1 MRTAIC
7 PGSYD
12 PITLGHL
19 NVIRRAARLFD
30 KVVVCVGVNAGKH
43 ALFTLEERMDHIR
56 RVTARLGNVEVA
68 SWDGLQVDF
77 AKNYENPVLV
87 RGLRTITDFEYEFQM
102 EMFNKRLNK
111 DVETIFLAAAE
122 KYTYLS
128 SSAVRELALYGAD
141 LSSYVPYEILE
152 EVAER
157 GRAK

>member
-77 AKNYENPVLV
+77 AKNYENLVLV

>member
-30 KVVVCVGVNAGKH
+30 KVVICVGVNAGKH

>member
-87 RGLRTITDFEYEFQM
+87 RGLRTITDFEYDFHM

>member
-1 MRTAIC
+1 M
-7 PGSYD
+7 
-12 PITLGHL
+12 
-19 NVIRRAARLFD
+19 
-30 KVVVCVGVNAGKH
+30 K
-43 ALFTLEERMDHIR
+43 
-56 RVTARLGNVEVA
+56 
-68 SWDGLQVDF
+68 
-77 AKNYENPVLV
+77 
-87 RGLRTITDFEYEFQM
+87 GLRAITDFEYEFQM

>member
-7 PGSYD
+7 PGSYE

>member
-19 NVIRRAARLFD
+19 NVIRRATHLFD
-30 KVVVCVGVNAGKH
+30 KVIICVGVNAGKNP
-43 ALFTLEERMDHIR
+43 LFTLEERMNQIR
-56 RVTARLGNVEVA
+56 RVTARFPNVEVE

-77 AKNYENPVLV
+77 ASRYENPVLV
-87 RGLRTITDFEYEFQM
+87 RGLRTLTDFEYEFQM

-141 LSSYVPYEILE
+141 ISDYVPCEIVA

>member
-141 LSSYVPYEILE
+141 LSSYVPYEILA

>member
-30 KVVVCVGVNAGKH
+30 RVVVCVGVNAGKN
-43 ALFTLEERMDHIR
+43 ALFPLEERMDQIR

-77 AKNYENPVLV
+77 AKQYENPVLV

-141 LSSYVPYEILE
+141 LSDYVPCEILE

>member
-7 PGSYD
+7 PGSYG

>member
-77 AKNYENPVLV
+77 ARNYENPVLV

>member
-19 NVIRRAARLFD
+19 NVIRRATHLFD
-30 KVVVCVGVNAGKH
+30 KVIICVGVNAGKNP
-43 ALFTLEERMDHIR
+43 LFTLEERMDQIR
-56 RVTARLGNVEVA
+56 CVTSRFPNVEVE

-77 AKNYENPVLV
+77 ASRYENPVLV
-87 RGLRTITDFEYEFQM
+87 RGLRTLTDFEYEFQM

-141 LSSYVPYEILE
+141 ISDYVPCEIVA

>member
-19 NVIRRAARLFD
+19 NIIRRATRLFD
-30 KVVVCVGVNAGKH
+30 KVVICVGVNAGKNPM
-43 ALFTLEERMDHIR
+43 FTLEERMDHIR
-56 RVTARLGNVEVA
+56 RVTARFPNVEVE

-77 AKNYENPVLV
+77 ASRYENPVLV

-111 DVETIFLAAAE
+111 EVETIFLAAAE
-122 KYTYLS
+122 KYTFLS
-128 SSAVRELALYGAD
+128 SSAVRELALYGSD
-141 LSSYVPYEILE
+141 ITEYVPREIVD

-157 GRAK
+157 GKAH

>member
-19 NVIRRAARLFD
+19 NVIRRATHLFD
-30 KVVVCVGVNAGKH
+30 KVIICVGVNAGKNP
-43 ALFTLEERMDHIR
+43 LFSLEERMDQIR
-56 RVTARLGNVEVA
+56 RVTARFPNVEVE

-77 AKNYENPVLV
+77 ASRYENPVLV
-87 RGLRTITDFEYEFQM
+87 RGLRTLTDFEYEFQM

-141 LSSYVPYEILE
+141 ISDYVPCEIVA

>member
-19 NVIRRAARLFD
+19 NIIRRAARLFD
-30 KVVVCVGVNAGKH
+30 KVVICVGVNAGKNP
-43 ALFTLEERMDHIR
+43 LFSLEERMDQIR
-56 RVTARLGNVEVA
+56 RVTARFDNVEVA

-77 AKNYENPVLV
+77 ASRYENPVLV

-128 SSAVRELALYGAD
+128 SSAVRELAMYGAD
-141 LSSYVPYEILE
+141 ITAYVPCEIVD
-152 EVAER
+152 EVAQR
-157 GRAK
+157 GRVK

>member
-19 NVIRRAARLFD
+19 NVIRRATHLFD
-30 KVVVCVGVNAGKH
+30 KVIICVGVNAGKNP
-43 ALFTLEERMDHIR
+43 LFTLEERMDQIR
-56 RVTARLGNVEVA
+56 RVTARFPNVEVE

-77 AKNYENPVLV
+77 ASRYENPVLV
-87 RGLRTITDFEYEFQM
+87 RGLRTLTDFEYEFQM

-141 LSSYVPYEILE
+141 ISDYVPCEIVA

>member
-19 NVIRRAARLFD
+19 NVIRRAAHLFD
-30 KVVVCVGVNAGKH
+30 KVIICVGVNAGKNP
-43 ALFTLEERMDHIR
+43 LFTLEERMDQIR
-56 RVTARLGNVEVA
+56 RVTARFPNVEVE

-77 AKNYENPVLV
+77 ASRYENPVLV
-87 RGLRTITDFEYEFQM
+87 RGLRTLTDFEYEFQM

-141 LSSYVPYEILE
+141 ISDYVPREIVA

>member
-19 NVIRRAARLFD
+19 NVIRRATHLFD
-30 KVVVCVGVNAGKH
+30 KVIICVGVNAGKNP
-43 ALFTLEERMDHIR
+43 LFTLEERMDQIR
-56 RVTARLGNVEVA
+56 RVTARFPNVEVE

-77 AKNYENPVLV
+77 ASRYENPVLV
-87 RGLRTITDFEYEFQM
+87 RGLRTLTDFEYEFQM

-111 DVETIFLAAAE
+111 DVETIFLVAAE

-141 LSSYVPYEILE
+141 ISDYVPCEIVA

>member
-157 GRAK
+157 GRAN

>member
-77 AKNYENPVLV
+77 ARNYENPVLV

-128 SSAVRELALYGAD
+128 SSAVRELALGACPWATKSA
-141 LSSYVPYEILE
+141 SSSGKRCS
-152 EVAER
+152 ACWTS
-157 GRAK
+157 

>member
-68 SWDGLQVDF
+68 SWEGLQVDF

>member
-19 NVIRRAARLFD
+19 NIIRRATHLFD
-30 KVVVCVGVNAGKH
+30 KVIICVGVNAGKNP
-43 ALFTLEERMDHIR
+43 LFTLEERMDQIR
-56 RVTARLGNVEVA
+56 RVTARFPNVEVE

-77 AKNYENPVLV
+77 ASRYENPVLV
-87 RGLRTITDFEYEFQM
+87 RGLRTLTDFEYEFQM

-141 LSSYVPYEILE
+141 ISDYVPCEIVA

>member
-19 NVIRRAARLFD
+19 NIIRRASRLFD
-30 KVVVCVGVNAGKH
+30 KVIICVGVNAGKNP
-43 ALFTLEERMDHIR
+43 LFTLEERMDQIR
-56 RVTARLGNVEVA
+56 RVTARFENVEVE

-141 LSSYVPYEILE
+141 ITAYVPCEIVA

>member
-1 MRTAIC
+1 
-7 PGSYD
+7 
-12 PITLGHL
+12 
-19 NVIRRAARLFD
+19 
-30 KVVVCVGVNAGKH
+30 
-43 ALFTLEERMDHIR
+43 MDQIR
-56 RVTARLGNVEVA
+56 RVTARFPNVEVE

-77 AKNYENPVLV
+77 ASRYENPVLV
-87 RGLRTITDFEYEFQM
+87 RGLRTLTDFEYEFQM

-141 LSSYVPYEILE
+141 ISDYVPCEIVA